1 MGNLSA
7 LPLGLILL
15 LFGSA
20 SLALIFAFLRAVPQI
35 TTPERALPPDFNPY
49 EITHVPLPI
58 RAQGHNQ
65 GVVLILPGGKVAY
78 ANQQAREWFD
88 LRDASLNLELLARRT
103 QPSETF
109 LTLCAME
116 GQARFSI
123 NGRLVEGASYQI
135 PFESESALLVSFQIP
150 QLIKSKALSVDGKAE
165 PGEDAAGS
173 SKRHLDIF
181 TQLSQAMA
189 SNLDLE
195 ETLSAILESVGLL
208 LPAEFAEICIWNKTE
223 RHLVPYHFFG
233 QPGSA
238 HQLVESAVRYRS
250 GEGYSG
256 YLVTHRHPLLLEDIE
271 NPPAGFELIEHPELP
286 FRAYLGVPL
295 TVGSELIGTLE
306 LGKVNAHGF
315 TRADLDLLSLLS
327 GQAAIALHN
336 ALLHEEEQRKATELA
351 GLAELAQAVS
361 ALPDTQDLFTR
372 LSQGIQP
379 LINVE
384 MLGFLLYDEVQR
396 TLKAQSPFQG
406 IPDDFLALYQGEIAP
421 GSAAE
426 AIWLSQKTIH
436 AANAVE
442 DDRVQALGFE
452 HLARAAGMLQTV
464 FVPLS
469 TSGRQLGY
477 LQAANKRNGKPF
489 DADDLR
495 LLAIIA
501 GQIAPIIENSALV
514 HLSKRR
520 ALRAEALRRVASLA
534 SSSATLDEILKY
546 SLQEFARL
554 VQADMAAIFLLDENH
569 GELRLHK
576 DSLFGLAVEVGER
589 LGRLSLDDPQFE
601 HSVTG
606 SRQSFHTDNASEDS
620 RILPLYRPIV
630 EGLNIQSAIDVPL
643 IVRERGIGEIML
655 GSRQPGFFS
664 PSDAAVIASA
674 AGQLTGAIER
684 ASLSSQTDESLRRRI
699 DQLTALNRVS
709 RELNATLDL
718 ERLMKRVYN
727 EALSATA
734 ADCGSIILFEPD
746 NGTKDKG
753 NLLFQLGDEH
763 NADFHPLERAVLETG
778 EPILISDFEDQVH
791 LQQLFEQID
800 TQAEIVSPAAHPGI
814 RSGLIV
820 PIAYQEHI
828 AGLIHLHARAPGY
841 FDRISLE
848 IAQAMAVQAAIAL
861 GNTQRFQE
869 QIKRSELLNRR
880 VETLANLLDVSQS
893 LQIDQPLEVSLE
905 AIAYG
910 IQESTP
916 FNIALLSVYN
926 QETDMLQRTVS
937 AGLTLQ
943 EMDALRAAPQPW
955 ESVLQVLDD
964 NHRLGQGYFIPH
976 EKMPELPIGLQ
987 TRSPVSRDRR
997 DSGGEAWHPGDML
1010 LVPLTSSTEEILG
1023 LIGVADPRDGLQPDL
1038 ATVQSLELF
1047 ASQAALTI
1055 QGHQK
1060 LAEVQSQ
1067 VAYFQEDARGLV
1079 DGPADAPVPVPL
1091 LARKDLEQSQKLQ
1104 QLSQRA
1110 RRIKAVLDIAELL
1123 NRQENQTDI
1132 FRVIGREFIEQLDF
1146 DLVLIS
1152 VPGSGGPQLLE
1163 CFGEVPADLNL
1174 KALLGQR
1181 NPLQHSLATG
1191 ETLLIADL
1199 KEAEGWRNTPFLKS
1213 LRTAA
1218 FLSLPVFSGD
1228 EPAAALL
1235 AIDHEPQKES
1245 ALEEQQLYALLAR
1258 QVSIALQN
1266 LNLLQ
1271 ETQRRLREVNLLL
1284 EFSQISSL
1292 EPDQILQTLVES
1304 ARKALPAADAGMV
1317 LLWDAQV
1324 EGLIARSAAGYVD
1337 AQRLKS
1343 IVFPLE
1349 DCPPGRV
1356 YQRGE
1361 PSRLAE
1367 VEFSKEYN
1375 LTAEGLVGYRDATGG
1390 QLPISSLIIPITA
1403 TKHTAGER
1411 SVEPLGVLVLDNFKT
1426 AEAFSEDNQALIVSL
1441 AQQTALTL
1449 ENVNLY
1455 QASEKRAGQLQ
1466 ALTSVAALITSSL
1479 RRDDL
1484 ISSLLDQL
1492 RAILPYET
1500 GTLWLRRDNNLVV
1513 HAARGFEDPEERVG
1527 LSVAVED
1534 SRLFNDMI
1542 LTGSPLYV
1550 PDVREDS
1557 RFTALIEPE
1566 HLSWLGVP
1574 MLFKGEVV
1582 GAIALEKSEAEYY
1595 STEEIQL
1602 VTTFAS
1608 QSAVALENASLY
1620 QESLHRAHELDQR
1633 SRRLALLNRFSTALG
1648 GTLEIDAIIRMTGE
1662 EINKAIGSAC
1672 TSFIS
1677 WGDKS
1682 GFEKLDTGALQDQQ
1696 TPALLAEVPK
1706 RDAGAAAELPAIP
1719 LFNRLRQSMGVFYS
1733 EEVSEETELAPLHD
1747 FLSLRGTRSLMILP
1761 MSASDTLHGFLLVH
1775 ANRPRHFTSGEV
1787 ELVRTITNQAAI
1799 AIESARLFAKT
1810 RRLSEDLE
1818 LRVSERTAQLEREH
1832 RRTSTLLRII
1842 TEISASLD
1850 LDHVLSRTLEV
1861 LNEVIDAEQIV
1872 CLVSRPDEQEP
1883 RHIVSISAPDMKPI
1897 PTTAAVLDAERGL
1910 AGWVITNRESILL
1923 DNVLQD
1929 DHWSAVVEP
1938 SSTYRSALGVPLL
1951 VGEDLLG
1958 SLLLFHHEVARFSED
1973 QLDLVQAAAKQ
1984 IGMAIN
1990 NTELFKLIRDQAE
2003 DLGTMLR
2010 NQQVETS
2017 RSHAILE
2024 AVAEGVLVTD
2034 ARNKITL
2041 FNASAE
2047 QILGLQSTQVLGR
2060 SLEHFIGLFGAAA
2073 QSWIDTIRSWTH
2085 RPDSY
2090 LTGETYSEAIT
2101 LENDRVVTVNLAPVF
2116 SREEFLGTVSIFHDI
2131 THQVEVDRIKA
2142 EFVANV
2148 SHELRTPM
2156 TSIKGYVDVLL
2167 MGAAGELGEQQARF
2181 LEIVKNNTDRLT
2193 ILVNDLLDISRI
2205 EAGRIKLTMQPV
2217 EMHDI
2222 VGELFSGL
2230 RLRAQKQAKPLE
2242 FIVELPSDLPR
2253 VFGDPERVRQILS
2266 NLLEN
2271 AYHYNLEDG
2280 TITLRA
2286 RSHQGFVQVDVID
2299 TGIGIHPDDKERV
2312 FERFFRGEHPTVMAT
2327 SGTGLGLS
2335 IVQNLIQLHGG
2346 SIWVESSGV
2355 PGKGSTFSFTLPIY
2369 EPES

>member
-20 SLALIFAFLRAVPQI
+20 SFALIFAFLRAVPRI
-35 TTPERALPPDFNPY
+35 TTPERALPSDFNPHQ
-49 EITHVPLPI
+49 ITHFPLPI
-58 RAQGHNQ
+58 RAHGHNQ
-65 GVVLILPGGKVAY
+65 GVLLILPGGKVAY

-88 LRDASLNLELLARRT
+88 LRDAALNLEILARRT

-109 LTLCAME
+109 LTLCAAE

-123 NGRLVEGASYQI
+123 NGRLVEGASYQV
-135 PFESESALLVSFQIP
+135 PLQSDSALLVSLQIP
-150 QLIKSKALSVDGKAE
+150 QLIKSVALDFAGKEA
-165 PGEDAAGS
+165 PNNDTVGS
-173 SKRHLDIF
+173 PKRHLDIF

-189 SNLDLE
+189 TNLDLE

-208 LPAEFAEICIWNKTE
+208 LPAEFAEICIWKKAE
-223 RHLVPYHFFG
+223 RHLIPYRLFG

-238 HQLVESAVRYRS
+238 RQLVESTVRYRP

-256 YLVTHRHPLLLEDIE
+256 YLVTHRQPLLLEDVE
-271 NPPAGFELIEHPELP
+271 NPPAGFEPIEHPELP

-295 TVGSELIGTLE
+295 AVGSELIGTLE
-306 LGKVNAHGF
+306 LGKVNANGF
-315 TRADLDLLSLLS
+315 KRADLDLLGLLS

-336 ALLHEEEQRKATELA
+336 ALLHEQEQRKATELA

-372 LSQGIQP
+372 LSEGIQP
-379 LINVE
+379 LIKVE
-384 MLGFLLYDEVQR
+384 MLGFLLYDEVRR
-396 TLKAQSPFQG
+396 TIKAQSPFQG

-421 GSAAE
+421 GSDAE
-426 AIWLSQKTIH
+426 EIWLSQKTIH
-436 AANAVE
+436 AANAE
-442 DDRVQALGFE
+442 DDDRVRALGFE
-452 HLARAAGMLQTV
+452 HLARAAGMQQTV

-489 DADDLR
+489 DTDDLR

-576 DSLFGLAVEVGER
+576 DSLFGLAAEVGER
-589 LGRLSLDDPQFE
+589 LGRLSINDPQFE

-606 SRQSFHTDNASEDS
+606 SRQTFHTDNASEDD
-620 RILPLYRPIV
+620 RILPLYRPLV
-630 EGLNIQSAIDVPL
+630 NGLNIQSAIDVPL

-655 GSRQPGFFS
+655 GSQEPAFFS
-664 PSDAAVIASA
+664 HSDAAVIASA
-674 AGQLTGAIER
+674 AGQLTSAIER
-684 ASLSSQTDESLRRRI
+684 ASLFSQTDESLRRRI

-718 ERLMKRVYN
+718 ERLMKRVYK
-727 EALSATA
+727 EAITATA
-734 ADCGSIILFEPD
+734 ADCGSILLFELE
-746 NGTKDKG
+746 NGSKDKG
-753 NLLFQLGDEH
+753 NLLFQFGDGH
-763 NADFHPLERAVLETG
+763 TGDFHPLESAVLETG
-778 EPILISDFEDQVH
+778 EPILIPDFEDRAY
-791 LQQLFEQID
+791 LQQLLEHVDVQ
-800 TQAEIVSPAAHPGI
+800 TESLPPAAHPGVL
-814 RSGLIV
+814 SGLIV

-828 AGLIHLHARAPGY
+828 AGLIYLHARESGH

-861 GNTQRFQE
+861 GNAQRFQE
-869 QIKRSELLNRR
+869 QIKRSDLLNHR
-880 VETLANLLDVSQS
+880 VETLANLLEVSQS

-926 QETDMLQRTVS
+926 QETGMLQRTAS

-943 EMDALRAAPQPW
+943 DMDALRAAPQPW
-955 ESVLQVLDD
+955 DSVQQVLDKD
-964 NHRLGQGYFIPH
+964 YYLGQGYFIPH
-976 EKMPELPIGLQ
+976 EKLPELPAGLQ
-987 TRSPVSRDRR
+987 TLSPMTRGRRQSGRD
-997 DSGGEAWHPGDML
+997 AWHPEDML
-1010 LVPLTSSTEEILG
+1010 LVPLTSSSGENLG
-1023 LIGVADPRDGLQPDL
+1023 LISVDDPRDGLRPDL
-1038 ATVQSLELF
+1038 ATIQSLELF

-1055 QGHQK
+1055 QGHKK
-1060 LAEVQSQ
+1060 LAEVQAQ
-1067 VAYFQEDARGLV
+1067 VENFQENAHGFV
-1079 DGPADAPVPVPL
+1079 DVSADAPDPVQL
-1091 LARKDLEQSQKLQ
+1091 LAQEDLEQGRQFK
-1104 QLSQRA
+1104 QLSRRA

-1123 NRQENQTDI
+1123 NHQESQTDI

-1146 DLVLIS
+1146 DLALIA
-1152 VPGSGGPQLLE
+1152 VPGGGGPQLIE
-1163 CFGEVPADLNL
+1163 YFGEVPAELNL

-1191 ETLLIADL
+1191 ETLLIANL
-1199 KEAEGWRNTPFLKS
+1199 EIAEEWRKTPFLKS

-1218 FLSLPVFSGD
+1218 FLSLPIFSGD

-1235 AIDHEPQKES
+1235 AIDHEPQEES
-1245 ALEEQQLYALLAR
+1245 ALEEQQLYSLLAR

-1266 LNLLQ
+1266 LILLQ

-1284 EFSQISSL
+1284 EFSQVSSL
-1292 EPDQILQTLVES
+1292 EPDQILQTLIES

-1317 LLWDAQV
+1317 LLWDAQQ

-1337 AQRLKS
+1337 VQRLKS
-1343 IVFPLE
+1343 IVFPLG
-1349 DCPPGRV
+1349 DSPPGQV
-1356 YQRGE
+1356 YQQGE
-1361 PSRLAE
+1361 PTRLGE
-1367 VEFSKEYN
+1367 VEFSQEYN

-1390 QLPISSLIIPITA
+1390 QLPISSLIIPIKA
-1403 TKHTAGER
+1403 AKHITEDR
-1411 SVEPLGVLVLDNFKT
+1411 SAEPLGVLVLDNFKT
-1426 AEAFSEDNQALIVSL
+1426 ADAFSADNQALIVSL

-1449 ENVNLY
+1449 ENVSLY

-1500 GTLWLRRDNNLVV
+1500 GTLWLRSNDNLVV

-1557 RFTALIEPE
+1557 RFTALIEFE

-1582 GAIALEKSEAEYY
+1582 GAIALEKSEADYY

-1633 SRRLALLNRFSTALG
+1633 SQRLALLNRFSTALG
-1648 GTLEIDAIIRMTGE
+1648 GTLDIDAIIQMTGE
-1662 EINKAIGSAC
+1662 EINKAIGSAR

-1677 WGDKS
+1677 WGDNAS
-1682 GFEKLDTGALQDQQ
+1682 FEQLETGASQAEH
-1696 TPALLAEVPK
+1696 TPALQAEVPEHN
-1706 RDAGAAAELPAIP
+1706 DGAATELPAVP
-1719 LFNRLRQSMGVFYS
+1719 LFNRLRQSLGVFYS
-1733 EEVSEETELAPLHD
+1733 EEVSEEMELAPLQD
-1747 FLSLRGTRSLMILP
+1747 FLARRGTRSLMIVP

-1775 ANRPRHFTSGEV
+1775 ANRPRHFASGEV

-1818 LRVSERTAQLEREH
+1818 LRVTERTAQLEREH

-1850 LDHVLSRTLEV
+1850 LDHVLNRTLEV

-1872 CLVSRPDEQEP
+1872 CQVSRPDEQEP
-1883 RHIVSISAPDMKPI
+1883 RHIVSISAPQTEPI

-1910 AGWVITNRESILL
+1910 AGWVIANRESILL
-1923 DNVLQD
+1923 DDVCQD
-1929 DHWSAVVEP
+1929 AHWSMVVEP
-1938 SSTYRSALGVPLL
+1938 GSTYRSALGVPLL
-1951 VGEDLLG
+1951 VGEDMLG

-1973 QLDLVQAAAKQ
+1973 QLDLVQATAKQ
-1984 IGMAIN
+1984 VGMAIN
-1990 NTELFKLIRDQAE
+1990 NAELFNLIRDQAE

-2034 ARNKITL
+2034 AQNKITL

-2047 QILGLQSTQVLGR
+2047 QILGLQSTQVLGQ
-2060 SLEHFIGLFGAAA
+2060 SLENFIGLFGAAA
-2073 QSWIDTIRSWTH
+2073 QSWTDTIRSWAH

-2090 LTGETYSEAIT
+2090 QTGETYSEAIT
-2101 LENDRVVTVNLAPVF
+2101 LENDHVVTVNLAPVF
-2116 SREEFLGTVSIFHDI
+2116 SRDEFLGTVSIFHDI

-2167 MGAAGELGEQQARF
+2167 MGAAGELGEQQAHF

-2193 ILVNDLLDISRI
+2193 VLVNDLLDISRI

-2222 VGELFSGL
+2222 VEELFTGL

-2242 FIVELPSDLPR
+2242 FIIELPSDLPR
-2253 VFGDPERVRQILS
+2253 VIGDPERVRQILS

-2280 TITLRA
+2280 TVTLRA
-2286 RSHQGFVQVDVID
+2286 RSRQGFVQVDVID
-2299 TGIGIHPDDKERV
+2299 TGIGIHPDDKERI

-2346 SIWVESSGV
+2346 SIWVESSGM